1 MKNLTI
7 FLSSL
12 AAGEM
17 APAAVEVA
25 ETFPI
30 PAEHLDSLGNVLGA
44 IVASILVN
52 LFNKYL
58 KRKTDAAK

>member
-1 MKNLTI
+1 
-7 FLSSL
+7 
-12 AAGEM
+12 M

-44 IVASILVN
+44 IVTSILVN